1 MYYPDL
7 QSYSY
12 SLPFS
17 VHSVLTVGWL
27 DGAHPFT
34 LGRVGTHLVEKLKTM
49 AIEQPAQ
56 QTRGFSSCEICG
68 LEHVLVEHRGV
79 ERRLG
84 SAELWI
90 PDAVVPGSA
99 FAAPDMVI
107 HYIVDH
113 GYLPPEVFLKS
124 LRIVDS
130 TQWNGAVESERII
143 ESSFHAAR

>member
-7 QSYSY
+7 QSYCY

-17 VHSVLTVGWL
+17 LQSVLAVGWL
-27 DGAHPFT
+27 DGAHAFT
-34 LGRVGTHLVEKLKTM
+34 LGHVEMHLVEKLKTM

-56 QTRGFSSCEICG
+56 QARGFSSCEVCG
-68 LEHVLVEHRGV
+68 LEQVLIEHRGV

-90 PDAVVPGSA
+90 PDAVVQGSA

-113 GYLPPEVFLKS
+113 GYLPPEVFLRS
-124 LRIVDS
+124 LRIVDC

-143 ESSFHAAR
+143 DSSFHAGR